1 MGFNPEDEERIAES
15 ARMREMERERQER
28 IRAIEQR
35 LGAMAMQVNLWG
47 MNADDRRQQ
56 ERDRAR
62 DQLQKEIDNADRRHQ
77 H

>member
-15 ARMREMERERQER
+15 ARMRQMERERQER

-35 LGAMAMQVNLWG
+35 LGAMAMHVNLWG
-47 MNADDRRQQ
+47 MNTDDRRQQ
-56 ERDRAR
+56 DRDRAR
-62 DQLQKEIDNADRRHQ
+62 DQLQNEIVKADRRHQ